1 MRLAESSWKRIS
13 RRAPGSQ
20 PHLTKRHG
28 SGNHP
33 QSTPLRVLSN
43 PRIAQALLHD
53 VPEHLAAR
61 PGHLAQVIA
70 PQEAEARARGR
81 AGRVEAR
88 REVQPPPAGE
98 ARGDVRGGQEAL
110 RCELRDGAGDGLPG
124 VGDSGDG
131 LVTSPPQIGVRPR
144 GAPRSRPL
152 GGHSSAFYGRRAAA
166 TPDNR
171 PRSRRRPQ
179 AAATRCGSDP
189 RILECRTCVEQTRPQ
204 AAPPPGEDSRA
215 LPSAVAPRTA
225 GPFCRLTM
233 FN

>member
-1 MRLAESSWKRIS
+1 MAESSWKRIS

-61 PGHLAQVIA
+61 PGHLAQVIT

-131 LVTSPPQIGVRPR
+131 LVTSP
-144 GAPRSRPL
+144 ADRSPTPGRAALEAVGRPL
-152 GGHSSAFYGRRAAA
+152 QCFLWAAGSRHARQQTAKSPEAPSRSNEMRFRPADIRVPNVRRADTPSSGAA
-166 TPDNR
+166 T
-171 PRSRRRPQ
+171 
-179 AAATRCGSDP
+179 G
-189 RILECRTCVEQTRPQ
+189 
-204 AAPPPGEDSRA
+204 
-215 LPSAVAPRTA
+215 
-225 GPFCRLTM
+225 
-233 FN
+233 

>member
-1 MRLAESSWKRIS
+1 MAESSWKRIS

-131 LVTSPPQIGVRPR
+131 LVTSPPP
-144 GAPRSRPL
+144 ADRSPTPGRAALEAVGRPL
-152 GGHSSAFYGRRAAA
+152 QCFLWAAGSRHARQQTAKSPEAPSRSNEMRFRPADIRVPNVRRADTPSSGAA
-166 TPDNR
+166 T
-171 PRSRRRPQ
+171 
-179 AAATRCGSDP
+179 G
-189 RILECRTCVEQTRPQ
+189 
-204 AAPPPGEDSRA
+204 
-215 LPSAVAPRTA
+215 
-225 GPFCRLTM
+225 
-233 FN
+233 

>member
-1 MRLAESSWKRIS
+1 MAESSWKRIS

-152 GGHSSAFYGRRAAA
+152 GGHSSSFFWAAGDRHARQQTAKSPEAPSRSNEMRFRPADIRVPNVRRADTPSSGAA
-166 TPDNR
+166 T
-171 PRSRRRPQ
+171 
-179 AAATRCGSDP
+179 G
-189 RILECRTCVEQTRPQ
+189 
-204 AAPPPGEDSRA
+204 
-215 LPSAVAPRTA
+215 
-225 GPFCRLTM
+225 
-233 FN
+233 